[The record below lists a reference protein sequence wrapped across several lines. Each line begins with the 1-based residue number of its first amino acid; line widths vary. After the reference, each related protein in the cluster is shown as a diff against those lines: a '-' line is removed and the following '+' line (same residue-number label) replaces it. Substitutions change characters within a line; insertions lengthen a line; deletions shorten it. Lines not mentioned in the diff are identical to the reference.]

1 MTGRLVL
8 QTVGAKTKIEHF
20 RSDQKSA
27 FESSKGVLIMAGSI
41 YPPPGHEPPP
51 RNSLPYDQ
59 GVLRETNGLY
69 SVWYMFF
76 FVWQKITFLGA
87 SSRFMRH
94 QPVWLFRGPGPL
106 QVYTPPM
113 EGPMILRPIT
123 GPKGTCLPPW
133 KLRSEYRR
141 FDGWFRWF
149 ISRCCKVYQ
158 SHGPFFRV
166 VLLTMAAFGE
176 VNDLN
181 QRLGELSQDVQD
193 GSWKG

>member
-1 MTGRLVL
+1 ML

-76 FVWQKITFLGA
+76 LFGKKSHFWVLPADLCDTNLFGYFEDPDPY
-87 SSRFMRH
+87 RFI
-94 QPVWLFRGPGPL
+94 PL
-106 QVYTPPM
+106 Q
-113 EGPMILRPIT
+113 
-123 GPKGTCLPPW
+123 W
-133 KLRSEYRR
+133 
-141 FDGWFRWF
+141 
-149 ISRCCKVYQ
+149 
-158 SHGPFFRV
+158 RV
-166 VLLTMAAFGE
+166 
-176 VNDLN
+176 
-181 QRLGELSQDVQD
+181 Q
-193 GSWKG
+193 